1 VIKVGIVD
9 DHPVV
14 LDGLRNA
21 LELEDGILVVWSAGS
36 FAEAS
41 EAIRR
46 CDAHVVLVDVRLQ
59 DGSGLD
65 LIMPAAGRTA
75 FVVLSSWDRPQ
86 YARAA
91 IKRGA
96 SGYVLKTAPMPD
108 IVAAIRTAARG
119 GTTFQASH
127 LASLTNDNLTTREL
141 EVVRLVAKGLSND
154 EVAARLQLSRK
165 TVEAYLTR
173 LYERWNV
180 ASRTE
185 LSLRAERDGWLDDL
199 ETGPARPVT

>member
-1 VIKVGIVD
+1 VIRVGIVD

-14 LDGLRNA
+14 LDGLRTA
-21 LELEDGILVVWSAGS
+21 LDLEEGIAVAWCASS
-36 FAEAS
+36 FHDAEG
-41 EAIRR
+41 AIAR
-46 CDAHVVLVDVRLQ
+46 CDAEVVLVDVRLQ

-65 LIMPAAGRTA
+65 LITPGAGQT

-91 IKRGA
+91 IRRGA
-96 SGYVLKTAPMPD
+96 SGYLLKTAPMPE

-119 GTTFQASH
+119 GTTYKASH
-127 LASLTNDNLTTREL
+127 LANLATDTLTSREL
-141 EVVRLVAKGLSND
+141 EVVRLVARGLSND
-154 EVAARLQLSRK
+154 EVASQLRLSRK

-199 ETGPARPVT
+199 DGSPIRS

>member
-1 VIKVGIVD
+1 VIRVGIVD

-21 LELEDGILVVWSAGS
+21 LELEEGVTVAWSAS
-36 FAEAS
+36 SYREAEL
-41 EAIRR
+41 AIAR
-46 CDAHVVLVDVRLQ
+46 CDAEVVLVDVRLG

-65 LIMPAAGRTA
+65 LITPAAGHTA

-96 SGYVLKTAPMPD
+96 SGYLLKTAPMPE
-108 IVAAIRTAARG
+108 IATAIRTAARG

-127 LASLTNDNLTTREL
+127 LASLANDNLTAREL
-141 EVVRLVAKGLSND
+141 DVVRLVARGLSND
-154 EVAARLQLSRK
+154 EVASQLNLSRK

-199 ETGPARPVT
+199 DAGPTRF